1 MIVTKELK
9 IGAVSIV
16 ENEAKS
22 LGKGPDFLSE
32 QATTAAHRIHQ
43 ELPGYQRTPLVR
55 LDAMA
60 KRLGVKAV
68 LVKDESSCSPFSLA
82 QPSLW

>member
-32 QATTAAHRIHQ
+32 QATAAAHRIHQ
-43 ELPGYQRTPLVR
+43 ELPGYQRVTTANPVCGILCRV
-55 LDAMA
+55 D
-60 KRLGVKAV
+60 
-68 LVKDESSCSPFSLA
+68 D
-82 QPSLW
+82 